1 MREKTNRFNSAS
13 PNAKADSTVISPPRE
28 LANKRGRRTRLV
40 KNADWIQE
48 NASEERYQA
57 IVESIQ
63 EGYFEVDLA
72 GNMMFFNRRM
82 IEMHGF
88 AEQEFHN
95 LNYKRFID
103 ERDHNYVFSVY
114 NKVFRT
120 GIPQKLVDYQI
131 IRKDGTRF
139 DAESSVTL
147 MLNEHGDPIGF
158 RGILRDVSNRKEIE
172 RQMRY
177 LAYHDPLTH
186 LPNRAAFNERLVQ
199 DLSDRIPIA
208 VLFIDLD
215 RFKRINDTFGHSF
228 GDRVL
233 QSVASRL
240 EACLDTNVFLSRWGG
255 DEFTLLVRNIHNKSE
270 LQGVLMGV
278 VQSVSE
284 VLTIDDREFHLTPS
298 IGAILSSDLP
308 KASSEDLL
316 RLADAA
322 MYVAKG
328 HGGGIHYYTPKVDVA
343 SRRGLLLEQNL
354 YKAMKQQELSVH
366 YQPKVSTS
374 SGHLVGVEAL
384 LRWPHPV
391 YGPISP
397 AEFIPIA
404 EESDLISEIGEWV
417 FYTACAQVQ
426 QWRLEGYP
434 NLSVAINLSPRQF
447 LHESLTSLV
456 DQVLRSTGLPGSLLE
471 LEITEGILLDPFH
484 DVTSIIHTL
493 RNRGVRIFL
502 DDFGTG
508 YSSLSYL
515 RQIPLDGI
523 KIDKSFVEDLRQPQS
538 MAITETM
545 VRLAHILDLHVVAE
559 GVETEETAERLK
571 ELNCDQLQGYWIAK
585 PMSSGQFSIW
595 LHQTAP
601 FLLPNAAGSRAQD

>member
-13 PNAKADSTVISPPRE
+13 PNTKTDSTVISPPRE
-28 LANKRGRRTRLV
+28 LANKRGRRKRLV

-72 GNMMFFNRRM
+72 GNVMFFNRRM

-240 EACLDTNVFLSRWGG
+240 EACLDTDVFLSRWGG

-328 HGGGIHYYTPKVDVA
+328 HGGGIHCYTPKVDVA

-523 KIDKSFVEDLRQPQS
+523 KIDKSFVKDLKQPQS
-538 MAITETM
+538 VAITETM
-545 VRLAHILDLHVVAE
+545 VHLAHILDLHVVAE

-595 LHQTAP
+595 LHHTAP
-601 FLLPNAAGSRAQD
+601 FLSPNAAGSRVQD